1 MNKDHNRVNQTE
13 QQGDPTSSEPQDED
27 PQLVLHQL
35 QRAEEMADQLDGK
48 LDAFLDDIGKMLSTL
63 ERAGAE
69 GKSEKETAS
78 NDNTN
83 TCKQSRQ

>member
-1 MNKDHNRVNQTE
+1 
-13 QQGDPTSSEPQDED
+13 
-27 PQLVLHQL
+27 
-35 QRAEEMADQLDGK
+35 MADQLDGK

-63 ERAGAE
+63 ERADAE